1 MMKFFTSIISSC
13 KDIAGKLRSVSAKA
27 NGRDVEGRQ
36 LMQQYGFI
44 SIPPSGSRI
53 LFLEFGNV
61 IVGVA
66 SDGKDRPAVEE
77 GETAVY
83 RDDKQYII
91 FKKNGTIEIKAPK
104 GVDIDGDLR
113 VSKDIWDNTASPT
126 DVCSIKNMRNIL
138 KQQVHGTAVGPSSPG
153 TPPIV
158 TPDPPPVV

>member
-1 MMKFFTSIISSC
+1 MMKFFTSIVSSC
-13 KDIAGKLRSVSAKA
+13 KDIAGKLRGVDAKA

-113 VSKDIWDNTASPT
+113 VNGEVSDKVGKLSKLRDNYNQHTHIGNLGAPTAPT
-126 DVCSIKNMRNIL
+126 D
-138 KQQVHGTAVGPSSPG
+138 KQDTGA
-153 TPPIV
+153 
-158 TPDPPPVV
+158 

>member
-1 MMKFFTSIISSC
+1 MKFFTSIISSC

-36 LMQQYGFI
+36 LMQQFGFV

-66 SDGKDRPAVEE
+66 SDGKERPAVEE

-113 VSKDIWDNTASPT
+113 VSKDIWDNQGSLDHLRKT
-126 DVCSIKNMRNIL
+126 VNM
-138 KQQVHGTAVGPSSPG
+138 QTHGTAVGPTSPG
-153 TPPIV
+153 TPPDA
-158 TPDPPPVV
+158 PNPPPPVV

>member
-1 MMKFFTSIISSC
+1 MKFFTSIISSC

-27 NGRDVEGRQ
+27 NGRDVEDRQ

-66 SDGKDRPAVEE
+66 SDGKERPAVEE

-83 RDDKQYII
+83 RDDKQYILI
-91 FKKNGTIEIKAPK
+91 KKNGTIEIKAPN
-104 GVDIDGDLR
+104 GVDIEGDLR
-113 VSKDIWDNTASPT
+113 VSKDIWDKMGSLDHLRTTVNTQT
-126 DVCSIKNMRNIL
+126 
-138 KQQVHGTAVGPSSPG
+138 HGTAVGPTSPG
-153 TPPIV
+153 APPDA
-158 TPDPPPVV
+158 PNPPPPVV